1 MCFGSRFPFLTLALF
16 PSESWDPES
25 DPRRFKRSMDPSF
38 HWERG
43 DELIEIPLLLEEFYQ
58 LSKPLLFSQ
67 PNQSDR
73 PGLGVVF
80 GHGRNE
86 PRNKATDGLRRRLG
100 RAV

>member
-1 MCFGSRFPFLTLALF
+1 MCLTVAF
-16 PSESWDPES
+16 FD
-25 DPRRFKRSMDPSF
+25 RF
-38 HWERG
+38 HWQRG
-43 DELIEIPLLLEEFYQ
+43 DELIEIHPLLEKFFQ
-58 LSKPLLFSQ
+58 RTIPLSFSQ